1 MPDIPANR
9 RIVETLLVRAMLEH
23 ESGNQEA
30 AADFATAVL
39 MMLDRDRDRELV
51 QEARRVLLVSGLI
64 GSKKPDPPI
73 AGED

>member
-1 MPDIPANR
+1 MLEIPANR
-9 RIVETLLVRAMLEH
+9 RFLETLLVRAMLEH

-30 AADFATAVL
+30 AADCATAVL

-64 GSKKPDPPI
+64 GRDADPPR
-73 AGED
+73 AGVD